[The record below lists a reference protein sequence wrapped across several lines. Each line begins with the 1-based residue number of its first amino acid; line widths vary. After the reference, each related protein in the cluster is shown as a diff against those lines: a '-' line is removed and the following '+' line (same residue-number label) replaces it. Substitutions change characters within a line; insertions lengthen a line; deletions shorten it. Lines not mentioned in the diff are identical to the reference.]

1 MDKEVISLLVQSSG
15 AAIVCGMFLWF
26 LQKMARW
33 LQLYVADTQ
42 ERFEKLQ
49 KDFSV
54 IIVKHIRE
62 NTEAMSNFAEKIHE
76 FNETLKENKHV
87 MESIY
92 EHNVSLRKN
101 KDIKNLLKDKRL
113 KNIQTTAEGKSM
125 LRALYEEKYDKTRTS
140 K

>member
-101 KDIKNLLKDKRL
+101 KDN
-113 KNIQTTAEGKSM
+113 
-125 LRALYEEKYDKTRTS
+125 
-140 K
+140 